1 MSRSPRAARHS
12 AGVIFEV
19 NAIYF
24 FTING
29 ILDHCRDSV
38 PRLDNVPCS
47 SKVNEQPMPASRRA
61 RKPPRRARKAKRR
74 AGSNLISLL
83 LDIEQPLQ
91 DATHTV
97 EALRLVGHGLSSH
110 DHVGGDA
117 VAELARIAGGRL
129 QVVEDTWKKVLEAR
143 RRGKS

>member
-19 NAIYF
+19 NAIDF
-24 FTING
+24 LTINVV
-29 ILDHCRDSV
+29 LDHFCDSV
-38 PRLDNVPCS
+38 PCRDNVPCS

-61 RKPPRRARKAKRR
+61 RKAPPRAPKPSRH

-83 LDIEQPLQ
+83 LDIEQPLR

-97 EALRLVGHGLSSH
+97 EALRLVGHGLASH
-110 DHVGGDA
+110 DHV
-117 VAELARIAGGRL
+117 
-129 QVVEDTWKKVLEAR
+129 
-143 RRGKS
+143 